1 MYDAIIVGARC
12 AGSPLA
18 MLLARKGYK
27 VLVVDKA
34 VFPSDTISTHHI
46 HQPGVKKLKDWGI
59 LEKIRAADTPA
70 TTKIRFDVGP
80 FAFEGIPT
88 PAGDVVE
95 SFAPRRRILDTILAE
110 SAIEAGAEF
119 RGGFTVTELLWD
131 GDRVK
136 GICGRNKYG
145 ATITEKAK
153 IVIGADGA
161 RSFVAKNVPAP
172 IIIDRGKLTCNYYS
186 YFSGIPVEGAE
197 LYPRTDNM
205 FVVDA
210 TNDGLTMVVAVW
222 KQNEFQRVRS
232 NPEAAFMDALD
243 WQAPSLA
250 ERVRS
255 GRREEPFYGTG
266 QIPNFIR
273 RPFGAGWALVGD
285 AGYHKDPVTAQGI
298 TDSFTHAEMLAEAL
312 DEAFSGERK
321 MHEALA
327 AYEKKRNEKV
337 MPMFEYT
344 CGLAELAAP
353 PPEMQML
360 FAALQGNKAQIA
372 RFFGTVTGTVSP
384 TDFYSPENMS
394 RIMQNAAVSF
404 AAV

>member
-1 MYDAIIVGARC
+1 M
-12 AGSPLA
+12 
-18 MLLARKGYK
+18 
-27 VLVVDKA
+27 
-34 VFPSDTISTHHI
+34 
-46 HQPGVKKLKDWGI
+46 
-59 LEKIRAADTPA
+59 
-70 TTKIRFDVGP
+70 
-80 FAFEGIPT
+80 
-88 PAGDVVE
+88 GDVVE

-110 SAIEAGAEF
+110 LAIEAGAEF

-131 GDRVK
+131 GDRVT
-136 GICGRNKYG
+136 GIRGRNRNG

-161 RSFVAKNVPAP
+161 RSFVAKNVQAP

-210 TNDGLTMVVAVW
+210 TNDDLTLVVAVW
-222 KQNEFQRVRS
+222 KQSEFQRVRA
-232 NPEAAFMDALD
+232 NPETAFMDALD
-243 WQAPSLA
+243 DQVPLLA
-250 ERVRS
+250 DRVRS

-273 RPFGAGWALVGD
+273 RPYGAGWALVGD

-298 TDSFTHAEMLAEAL
+298 TDSFTHAEILADAL
-312 DEAFSGERK
+312 DEGFSGERK

-327 AYEKKRNEKV
+327 AYETKRNEKV
-337 MPMFEYT
+337 MSMFEYT
-344 CGLAELAAP
+344 CQLAELAAP
-353 PPEMQML
+353 PYEMQML
-360 FAALQGNKAQIA
+360 FAALQGNKAQTA

-394 RIMQNAAVSF
+394 RIMQNVAASF
-404 AAV
+404 AAL

>member
-59 LEKIRAADTPA
+59 LEKIRAANTPA
-70 TTKIRFDVGP
+70 TSKIKFDVGP
-80 FAFEGIPT
+80 FALEGIPT
-88 PAGDVVE
+88 PAGEMVE

-136 GICGRNKYG
+136 GIRGRNRYG

-161 RSFVAKNVPAP
+161 RSFVAKNVQAP

-210 TNDGLTMVVAVW
+210 TNDDLTLVVAVW
-222 KQNEFQRVRS
+222 KQNEFQRVQVKPRS
-232 NPEAAFMDALD
+232 GVYGRARLASTVACRPRSERQTRRAFLRHGTNPEFY
-243 WQAPSLA
+243 PPT
-250 ERVRS
+250 VRRGLGF
-255 GRREEPFYGTG
+255 GRRRGLSQRPGHGAGHHRQLYARG
-266 QIPNFIR
+266 NARRSIR
-273 RPFGAGWALVGD
+273 RSLFGRAKNARSSRRL
-285 AGYHKDPVTAQGI
+285 
-298 TDSFTHAEMLAEAL
+298 
-312 DEAFSGERK
+312 RK
-321 MHEALA
+321 
-327 AYEKKRNEKV
+327 
-337 MPMFEYT
+337 
-344 CGLAELAAP
+344 
-353 PPEMQML
+353 
-360 FAALQGNKAQIA
+360 KAQ
-372 RFFGTVTGTVSP
+372 RKS
-384 TDFYSPENMS
+384 
-394 RIMQNAAVSF
+394 NADV
-404 AAV
+404 